1 MTMVIMMMI
10 IIVIIIINV
19 MICRAMLDKL
29 DGRVPAQDGQT
40 PLPPVQDSTN
50 GPQVRPLFAT
60 TITIITIIITTNI
73 TVIITIIITNNITI
87 TTRHLETLWER
98 CKNSA

>member
-1 MTMVIMMMI
+1 MTMVIMMMII

-40 PLPPVQDSTN
+40 PPPPVQDSTN
-50 GPQVRPLFAT
+50 GPQVRPSFAT
-60 TITIITIIITTNI
+60 TITTITIIITI
-73 TVIITIIITNNITI
+73 IIITNNITI

>member
-1 MTMVIMMMI
+1 MVIMMMII

-50 GPQVRPLFAT
+50 GPQVRPSFAT
-60 TITIITIIITTNI
+60 TITTITVIITII

>member
-1 MTMVIMMMI
+1 MVIMMMI

-50 GPQVRPLFAT
+50 GPQVKHSFAT
-60 TITIITIIITTNI
+60 TITIIITTII